1 MAGRPVPGQESSSGA
16 HLVRIG
22 TPTEQHWNTLG
33 CRMPV
38 SITVR
43 IGRDGSSA
51 TSGNVAGE
59 LMMIL
64 ERLHPTDIGE
74 RLKLPDGS
82 LAQVMTTVER
92 SDAAGITQ
100 SAFVMRV

>member
-1 MAGRPVPGQESSSGA
+1 
-16 HLVRIG
+16 
-22 TPTEQHWNTLG
+22 
-33 CRMPV
+33 MPV

-51 TSGNVAGE
+51 SCGNLPGE
-59 LMMIL
+59 VMMIL
-64 ERLHPTDIGE
+64 ARLRPTDIGE

-100 SAFVMRV
+100 SVFVTRL